1 MIRNDRQ
8 LIYLD
13 DGRFWEY
20 PEYPIMADGEFMK
33 EEEFDSLYN
42 KKIKILNLY
51 VCKDITHIPSELS
64 VSEELIICQCPKL
77 QGIGNLKRLR
87 TLYISDC
94 PQLSHLPEH
103 IRVDNLIL
111 KRCPKLNKLPE
122 DLRVEAVLTL
132 REMTFHSDFP
142 KNIRLGG
149 IDKSGCDFPINSV
162 RLKAIE
168 REISI
173 AEGGWRTDLEYR

>member
-1 MIRNDRQ
+1 MISNDRR

-51 VCKDITHIPSELS
+51 KCKDITHIPSGLP
-64 VSEELIICQCPKL
+64 VSEYLIIDSCPKL
-77 QGIGNLKRLR
+77 QEIGNLKRLR

-94 PQLSHLPEH
+94 PYIIHLPEH

-149 IDKSGCDFPINSV
+149 IDKLACTYTVNTP
-162 RLKAIE
+162 RLNAIE
-168 REISI
+168 REIAI
-173 AEGGWRTDLEYR
+173 AEGRWRTDLEYR